1 MTLIVKAKC
10 FNRCSFSFEMGFFY
24 KWVRAQGK
32 AVNNGALTCI
42 WFPNFS
48 FLRRMSVVV
57 PYIWHL
63 QKS

>member
-42 WFPNFS
+42 
-48 FLRRMSVVV
+48 
-57 PYIWHL
+57 
-63 QKS
+63 